1 MMPRMHPPKPQGM
14 EPHAAVRPVA
24 PSSPV
29 DPVPP
34 PVRRP
39 APAADA
45 EVILEC
51 RDVSVGYDRPIL
63 EHINLSIRR
72 GEIVA
77 LLGGSGCGKST
88 LLRTIIGLQPPLA
101 GEVIVFGHSMYDAA
115 PDERNQILRRT
126 GTAFQ
131 QDALFG
137 SMTLEDNVALPLR
150 ELTKLPHAVIC
161 EMVRMRLAMV
171 GLPGMSHRMPSAMSG
186 GQRKRA
192 ALARAS
198 ILDPELVFCD
208 EPSAGLDPVVAAGI
222 DEMLLRFRAALGVS
236 LVVVTHELESIRTIA
251 DRAVMFA
258 HGRIQAT
265 GTIDELSN
273 SSDPEV
279 HGFFH
284 RVADS
289 AAAPTDAAAPSAS

>member
-1 MMPRMHPPKPQGM
+1 MPRMHPPKPQGM

-51 RDVSVGYDRPIL
+51 RDVAVGYDRPIL

-72 GEIVA
+72 GEVVA

-88 LLRTIIGLQPPLA
+88 LLRAIIGLHPPLA
-101 GEVIVFGHSMYDAA
+101 GEILVFGQSMYDAS
-115 PDERNQILRRT
+115 PDERNQLLRRT

-137 SMTLEDNVALPLR
+137 SMTLEDNIALPLR
-150 ELTKLPHAVIC
+150 ELTKLPSAVIC
-161 EMVRMRLAMV
+161 EMVRMRLALV
-171 GLPGMSHRMPSAMSG
+171 GLPGMSHRMPTAMSG

-198 ILDPELVFCD
+198 ILDPELMFCD

-222 DEMLLRFRAALGVS
+222 DETLLQFRAALGTS

-258 HGRIQAT
+258 HGKILAA
-265 GTIDELSN
+265 GTIDELS
-273 SSDPEV
+273 SSDDPDV

-284 RVADS
+284 RVADPS
-289 AAAPTDAAAPSAS
+289 AATTGAASSAS